1 MLNLAV
7 CDVSGTGVVV
17 PLVIVTQTPPVTL
30 VPVQPVRNVI
40 GVLAEFAT
48 MVKFAV
54 NKRSVT
60 GLLGVRDPATA

>member
-1 MLNLAV
+1 LAV
-7 CDVSGTGVVV
+7 CDVSGSGLVD

-30 VPVQPVRNVI
+30 VPGQPVWNEI

-48 MVKFAV
+48 IVKFAV

-60 GLLGVRDPATA
+60 GLLGVRDPETA